1 MSRFPYQKS
10 LKSFFRVFRNMI
22 NKLINKNL
30 TELRKTSSKVTNIE
44 PQINSVTTKSKNPS
58 PEIVQERTEKD
69 QIASESLYIS
79 SSGGEINVKY
89 PPAPMVGAK
98 GDGVTDDT
106 AAITN
111 IQQGAMSLGVN
122 SLYFPNGT
130 YCLSDTLTIDI
141 SKIRWEGSKVSIK
154 YIGIEDIPIIKLI
167 SRGNLSPYSQRTK
180 AFSGFNIY
188 GKGKEKNTGIHLE
201 GTDSNNAV
209 AHIALDANIHDVK
222 YGVVFFSYTYLVEYT
237 GDAWNCNT
245 CIYMPN
251 GGIDYGENIRLTGAY
266 YNSDLAFRNDNNGGE
281 FFVQASID
289 YNKRVAVINNG
300 GKIFLKNS
308 HIEFTTN
315 SSVPIELHGDGAV
328 FEMTG
333 GAFIT
338 GGTTRPDYMVY
349 CDAGNNGGAWFQNV
363 FMGNLY
369 TNTDFFANIAKG
381 IVKIDNLSA
390 KTVPFLPRFVSNRSN
405 KLIDGGFE
413 KTSVVDEIF
422 ISSDTKPITNPL
434 IGNNLSLII
443 DNTQFRSGLRS
454 LKATK
459 IFGIGSVSHFCF
471 SVPVSVYTK
480 LNFKLYYKKP
490 GTGTGTV
497 YLTPAFA
504 KIIYDANGVAKIKNI
519 QYQGSGTALVFTT
532 SAVDWTLIQSDVITV
547 TTPSWASHYLVEVNM
562 DWFIADSLFFDDIF
576 IGEI

>member
-1 MSRFPYQKS
+1 MPKFPYQRVLKS
-10 LKSFFRVFRNMI
+10 LFKGFQNMI
-22 NKLINKNL
+22 NKLVRENV
-30 TELRKTSSKVTNIE
+30 TELRESSNRVSNTQRQGNT
-44 PQINSVTTKSKNPS
+44 VTTNSENS
-58 PEIVQERTEKD
+58 NPEIVQVLTDKAPI
-69 QIASESLYIS
+69 QTKSLYAV

-89 PPAPMVGAK
+89 PPVPMVGAK

-106 AAITN
+106 AAIIN
-111 IQQGAMSLGVN
+111 VQQGAISLGAN

-130 YCLSDTLTIDI
+130 YCVSNTLTIDI

-154 YIGIEDIPIIKLI
+154 YIGTEDVPIIKMI
-167 SRGNLSPYSQRTK
+167 SRGNVSPYSRRTK

-209 AHIALDANIHDVK
+209 AHITLDANIHDVK

-245 CIYMPN
+245 CIYMPS
-251 GGIDYGENIRLTGAY
+251 GGVDYGENIKLTGAY
-266 YNSDLAFRNDNNGGE
+266 YNSDLAFRNDTNGGE

-289 YNKRVAVINNG
+289 YNTRVAVINNG

-308 HIEFTTN
+308 HIEFTAN
-315 SSVPIELHGDGAV
+315 SSIPIELRGDGAV

-333 GAFIT
+333 SSFTT

-349 CDAGNNGGAWFQNV
+349 CDTGNNGGAWFQNV

-369 TNTDFFANIAKG
+369 TNTDFFANIVKG
-381 IVKIDNLSA
+381 IVKIDNPSCE
-390 KTVPFLPRFVSNRSN
+390 TVPFLPRFVSSGSN

-422 ISSDTKPITNPL
+422 ISSDTKPITDPL
-434 IGNNLSLII
+434 IGNNLSLVI
-443 DNTQFRSGLRS
+443 DTTQFRSGLRS

-459 IFGIGSVSHFCF
+459 IFGAGSRCNFCF
-471 SVPVSVYTK
+471 SVPVSAYKK
-480 LNFKLYYKKP
+480 LNFKLYCKKP
-490 GTGTGTV
+490 GTGRGTV
-497 YLTPAFA
+497 YITPAFA

-519 QYQGSGTALVFTT
+519 KYQGSGTALAFTA

-547 TTPSWASHYLVEVNM
+547 TTPSWASHYLIEVNM
-562 DWFIADSLFFDDIF
+562 DWFRADSLFFDDIF